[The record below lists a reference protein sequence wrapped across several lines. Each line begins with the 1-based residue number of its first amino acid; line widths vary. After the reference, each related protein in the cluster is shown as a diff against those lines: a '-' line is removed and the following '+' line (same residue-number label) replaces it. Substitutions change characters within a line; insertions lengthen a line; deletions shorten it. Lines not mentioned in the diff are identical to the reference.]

1 MAKIRSFGLLA
12 LLFFTL
18 KGIAWLV
25 VLFLGT
31 NSFWKYIQ
39 G

>member
-1 MAKIRSFGLLA
+1 MKQIKSLGFLA